1 MNKYTLNSGK
11 IVEISLSSVEVALNL
26 YRAIL
31 TECKN
36 ANVDISNLDEKTLLE
51 VFQTNIEAIIN
62 IFASEL
68 VMDAVKDCCKRV
80 VYNKQKFS
88 MDLFED
94 EKNRADFFPIMQL
107 VAMENLAPFFPNLR
121 IVFETI
127 EASILK

>member
-94 EKNRADFFPIMQL
+94 EKNRADFFPLMQL
-107 VAMENLAPFFPNLR
+107 VVMENLAPFFPNLR

>member
-51 VFQTNIEAIIN
+51 IFQTNIEAIIN

-94 EKNRADFFPIMQL
+94 EKNRADFFPLMQL

-121 IVFETI
+121 IVFEII

>member
-11 IVEISLSSVEVALNL
+11 IVEISLSSIEVALNL

-94 EKNRADFFPIMQL
+94 EKNRADFFPLMQL